1 MRVYMKH
8 SGQHKRHLVNAS
20 CQHHHPAPKGKAS
33 PPPYRTDPFH
43 QGRQAQV
50 SLIVPRARVSACG
63 YCITAVGSSWQ
74 TMRRWAGGTGSPHTL
89 FYLSQPE
96 EAGFRHPTSC
106 WALISL
112 NPWSYK
118 AILII
123 LLSQTRTP
131 GLRKSTPCNPR
142 SQS

>member
-1 MRVYMKH
+1 MRVHMKH

-63 YCITAVGSSWQ
+63 YCITAGKQPGDHEEVGRRDWQ
-74 TMRRWAGGTGSPHTL
+74 PTHTVL
-89 FYLSQPE
+89 PVP
-96 EAGFRHPTSC
+96 A
-106 WALISL
+106 
-112 NPWSYK
+112 
-118 AILII
+118 
-123 LLSQTRTP
+123 
-131 GLRKSTPCNPR
+131 
-142 SQS
+142 